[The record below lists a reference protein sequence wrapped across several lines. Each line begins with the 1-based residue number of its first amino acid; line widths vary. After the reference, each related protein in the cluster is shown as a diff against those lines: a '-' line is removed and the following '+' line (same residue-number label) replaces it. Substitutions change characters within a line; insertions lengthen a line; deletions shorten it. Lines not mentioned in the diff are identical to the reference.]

1 MLAAKSAR
9 SMGRRAPA
17 SASSSARDKLF
28 SRTAFCRP
36 VFLLQVLGFAPPAWG
51 PEGGNERLIH
61 RDQNLP
67 SRFAGSGWGIN
78 PERARWPRRM
88 QFNKEVVWLTSP

>member
-9 SMGRRAPA
+9 NTGRRAPA
-17 SASSSARDKLF
+17 SASSSARDNRFQRDGILP
-28 SRTAFCRP
+28 SL
-36 VFLLQVLGFAPPAWG
+36 FLLKVLRFAHPAWG
-51 PEGGNERLIH
+51 PEGGRERLIH

-88 QFNKEVVWLTSP
+88 QFNKEVVWLISP

>member
-9 SMGRRAPA
+9 STGRKAPA
-17 SASSSARDKLF
+17 SASSSARDNCG
-28 SRTAFCRP
+28 RTDFFA
-36 VFLLQVLGFAPPAWG
+36 VLFLLKAFEFRSVCLGFRRQKRAVD
-51 PEGGNERLIH
+51 H
-61 RDQNLP
+61 RNQNLS

-88 QFNKEVVWLTSP
+88 QFNKEVVWLISP